1 MHPIAR
7 HPLREPGYTG
17 HICPP
22 ACYNWICQTDCP
34 SSKLSSQRI
43 RGQQTLVYPAE
54 ETRKTCSSH
63 LLNCNNFLS
72 VVKSSLWQ
80 ITSGQTPTCLAAA
93 GWWQTCKAD
102 ALRKQNLWHEGSSIM
117 EKDKAI
123 SSSLLRVTSFLC
135 KKLNGYE
142 SPFSSLARMNV
153 PWQLTVVPLSHSSLM
168 ATSMKQTE
176 WYMDS
181 QSLKSFWGW
190 WTSWGKIAKLLFDP
204 GGLLSAMGYI
214 VLRDQEKDLGNSCSA
229 PPELMRSATGQ
240 LTYH

>member
-7 HPLREPGYTG
+7 HPLREAEYTG

-22 ACYNWICQTDCP
+22 ACHNWICQTDYP
-34 SSKLSSQRI
+34 SSKLLSQRI

-54 ETRKTCSSH
+54 GTCKTCSSY

-72 VVKSSLWQ
+72 AVKSSLRQ
-80 ITSGQTPTCLAAA
+80 VTSRQTPTCLAAA

-123 SSSLLRVTSFLC
+123 SSSLRVTSFLL

-142 SPFSSLARMNV
+142 SPFSSLAQLNV
-153 PWQLTVVPLSHSSLM
+153 PWQLTVVQLSHSSLV

-181 QSLKSFWGW
+181 QSLKSFWW
-190 WTSWGKIAKLLFDP
+190 WGTSEVKLPSYCSTREDCYQRWIHCTKASGKRLGKLTLCTSRASEVSYRAAHIS
-204 GGLLSAMGYI
+204 L
-214 VLRDQEKDLGNSCSA
+214 N
-229 PPELMRSATGQ
+229 
-240 LTYH
+240 